1 MEDRGDGVTDDD
13 TKGRAIETENTTY
26 QEHKTGWSS
35 TENVEHANKCRII
48 FIQ

>member
-1 MEDRGDGVTDDD
+1 MKDRGDGVADDD
-13 TKGRAIETENTTY
+13 TKGGAGDAENATDH
-26 QEHKTGWSS
+26 EHKTGWSS